1 MTSFDLYQDLI
12 LDYAR
17 STYGRGQ
24 VKDATGRG
32 QGRVASC
39 GDQAVVTI
47 RVEGGIVTEAK
58 VDGNGC
64 AISLASAAMLVET
77 VEGKSVEEARSAV
90 GSAIAVFRGEK
101 QVSPEEVIEP
111 LSGIHRLPSRLK
123 CASLSWHAMLAAL
136 ENSERPERPA
146 DSV

>member
-17 STYGRGQ
+17 STRGRGQ
-24 VKDATGRG
+24 VEHPTGRG

-39 GDQAVVTI
+39 GDQALVTV

-58 VDGNGC
+58 VDCNGC
-64 AISLASAAMLVET
+64 AVSLASAAMLIET
-77 VEGKSVEEARSAV
+77 VEGKSVDQARHAV
-90 GSAIAVFRGEK
+90 GSAIAVFRGERE
-101 QVSPEEVIEP
+101 VASEAVIEP
-111 LSGIHRLPSRLK
+111 LAGIHRLPSRLK

-136 ENSERPERPA
+136 DDSESPGN
-146 DSV
+146 